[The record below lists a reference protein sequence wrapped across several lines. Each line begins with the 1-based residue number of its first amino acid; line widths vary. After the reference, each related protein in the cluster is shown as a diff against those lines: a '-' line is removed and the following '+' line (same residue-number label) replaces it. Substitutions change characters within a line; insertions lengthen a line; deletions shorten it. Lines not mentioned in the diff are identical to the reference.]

1 MGKSVIF
8 HIRNVPE
15 LMVILVSRGRATG
28 STYTEEGS
36 AHIQVKNERPTKQ
49 VGYEFLTIAY

>member
-1 MGKSVIF
+1 MIF
-8 HIRNVPE
+8 QLRNVPE

-36 AHIQVKNERPTKQ
+36 AYIQVKYERPTKQ
-49 VGYEFLTIAY
+49 VEYEFLTIAY